1 MAKDTSYRDYIL
13 YDVLGHIDGITD
25 RAMFGGW
32 GIYKDGL
39 IIGIIAEGELYLK
52 ADPESIKVLTE
63 QGCYPFS
70 YQGKDG
76 KQMSMAYM
84 SVPEETLENQDIME
98 ARIDESFAISARAK
112 KGYN

>member
-1 MAKDTSYRDYIL
+1 MARDTSYRDYIL

-52 ADPESIKVLTE
+52 ADKESVKLLTL

-70 YQGKDG
+70 YKGKDG
-76 KQMSMAYM
+76 KEMTMTYM
-84 SVPEETLENQDIME
+84 SVPEETLENQDIIE
-98 ARIDESFAISARAK
+98 ARVMNSFVISMGSK

>member
-1 MAKDTSYRDYIL
+1 MARDTSYRDYIL
-13 YDVLGHIDGITD
+13 YDVLGYIDGITD

-52 ADPESIKVLTE
+52 ADLMSIKILTE

-76 KQMSMAYM
+76 KKMSMAYM
-84 SVPEETLENQDIME
+84 SVPEETLENQEAIE
-98 ARIDESFAISARAK
+98 ARIEESFAISARAK